1 MASFSYSSKLVATG
15 LQTGHGPKWGPTD
28 PGWGRGT
35 GLLGLG
41 SLGWRGMWSTLCGW
55 GTLPAQKGPGASI
68 SAGILAMQ

>member
-15 LQTGHGPKWGPTD
+15 LQAGRGPKWGPTD

-41 SLGWRGMWSTLCGW
+41 SLGVGGDVVHFVGMGDLASSEETRG
-55 GTLPAQKGPGASI
+55 
-68 SAGILAMQ
+68 